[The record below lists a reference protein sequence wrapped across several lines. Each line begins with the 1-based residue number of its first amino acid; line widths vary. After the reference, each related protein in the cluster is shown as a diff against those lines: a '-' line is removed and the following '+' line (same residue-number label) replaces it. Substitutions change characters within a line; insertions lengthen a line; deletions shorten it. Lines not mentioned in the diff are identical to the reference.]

1 MAPMR
6 HRTHGHLPFN
16 RPYVVGTEFD
26 HIRAAIDSGH
36 LSGNGSFGRRC
47 SEWLERET
55 GAVKVLMTPSCT
67 AALEMSA
74 LLLELRPGDEVIMP
88 SFTFVTT
95 ASAYASRGAVPV
107 FVDVREDTL
116 NIDPDRVEAAI
127 TPRTRAIVVVHY
139 AGVGADMERIMGIA
153 RAHGLAV
160 VEDAA
165 QAIHARLDGVP
176 LGGIGQ
182 LGTLSFHETKN
193 VHCGEGGALLVN
205 DPALVERAEILQEKG
220 TDRAR
225 FFRGQVGKYTWI
237 DLGSS
242 YLLSEINAAFL
253 WAQLEHAEQLIARRL
268 QIWHRYHAAFAEVEA
283 RGVLQRPR
291 VPAGAEHN
299 AHLFHLLLP
308 SRELRERF
316 ISDLKHADVHAVFH
330 YVPLHS
336 SPAGA
341 AVGRAHGP
349 LDVTDRVSERLVRL
363 PLWVGMTDDDIE
375 HVIEASMRAL
385 ERGMASVG

>member
-1 MAPMR
+1 MPARPDSDV
-6 HRTHGHLPFN
+6 PFN
-16 RPYVVGTEFD
+16 RPYVVGTEFAY
-26 HIRAAIDSGH
+26 IREAIDSGV
-36 LSGNGSFGRRC
+36 LSGNGAFGRRC
-47 SEWLERET
+47 AEWLERDT
-55 GAVKVLMTPSCT
+55 GAVKALMTPSCT
-67 AALEMSA
+67 AALELSA
-74 LLLELRPGDEVIMP
+74 LLLDLGPGDEVIMP

-116 NIDPDRVEAAI
+116 NIDPDRLEAAI
-127 TPRTRAIVVVHY
+127 TPRTKAIVVVHY
-139 AGVGADMERIMGIA
+139 AGVGADMKRIMAIA

-165 QAIHARLDGVP
+165 QGIRARLHGMP

-205 DPALVERAEILQEKG
+205 DPVLVERAEILQEKG

-225 FFRGQVGKYTWI
+225 FFRGQVDKYTWI
-237 DLGSS
+237 DVGSS

-268 QIWHRYHAAFAEVEA
+268 EIWRRYHAAFAELEA
-283 RGVLQRPR
+283 QGVLRLPH

-308 SRELRERF
+308 NLGRRNRF
-316 ISDLKHADVHAVFH
+316 IADLKDSDVHAVFH

-336 SPAGA
+336 SPAGQ
-341 AVGRAHGP
+341 AVGRPHGP
-349 LDVTDRVSERLVRL
+349 LDVTDRVSNRLVRL
-363 PLWVGMTDDDIE
+363 PLWVGMTDDDVE
-375 HVIEASMRAL
+375 HVIDASMRAL
-385 ERGMASVG
+385 DRRMATVGSRF

>member
-1 MAPMR
+1 MGPMGE
-6 HRTHGHLPFN
+6 RTDRSVPFN

-55 GAVKVLMTPSCT
+55 GTVKALMTPSCT

-74 LLLELRPGDEVIMP
+74 LLLDLAPGDEVIMP

-95 ASAYASRGAVPV
+95 ASAYAARGAVPV

-116 NIDPDRVEAAI
+116 NIDPARVEAAI
-127 TPRTRAIVVVHY
+127 TPRTKAIVVVHY
-139 AGVGADMERIMGIA
+139 AGVGADMARIMAIA
-153 RAHGLAV
+153 REHGLAV

-165 QAIHARLDGVP
+165 QGIRARLDGIP
-176 LGGIGQ
+176 LGCIGQ

-205 DPALVERAEILQEKG
+205 DPVLVERAEILQEKG

-225 FFRGQVGKYTWI
+225 FFRGQVDKYTWI
-237 DLGSS
+237 DVGSS
-242 YLLSEINAAFL
+242 FLLSEINAAFL
-253 WAQLEHAEQLIARRL
+253 WAQLEHADKLIARRL
-268 QIWHRYHAAFAEVEA
+268 EIWQRYYAAFEELEAE
-283 RGVLQRPR
+283 GVLRVPH

-299 AHLFHLLLP
+299 AHLFHLVLP
-308 SRELRERF
+308 SAEVRERF
-316 ISDLKHADVHAVFH
+316 IAALKDE
-330 YVPLHS
+330 
-336 SPAGA
+336 G
-341 AVGRAHGP
+341 
-349 LDVTDRVSERLVRL
+349 
-363 PLWVGMTDDDIE
+363 
-375 HVIEASMRAL
+375 
-385 ERGMASVG
+385 

>member
-1 MAPMR
+1 MG
-6 HRTHGHLPFN
+6 HRTDRHVPFN
-16 RPYVVGTEFD
+16 RPYVVGTEFN

-47 SEWLERET
+47 GEWLERET
-55 GAVKVLMTPSCT
+55 GAVKALMTPSCT

-74 LLLELRPGDEVIMP
+74 LLLDLRAGDEVIMP

-95 ASAYASRGAVPV
+95 ASAYAVRGAVPV

-127 TPRTRAIVVVHY
+127 TPRTKAIVVVHY
-139 AGVGADMERIMGIA
+139 AGVGAEMERIMAIA

-165 QAIHARLDGVP
+165 QAIHARLHGVP

-205 DPALVERAEILQEKG
+205 DPVLVERAEILQEKG

-225 FFRGQVGKYTWI
+225 FFRGQVDKYTWI
-237 DLGSS
+237 DVGSS

-253 WAQLEHAEQLIARRL
+253 WAQLEHGEQLIARRL
-268 QIWHRYHAAFAEVEA
+268 EIWHRYRAAFAELEA
-283 RGVLQRPR
+283 RGVLRLPH

-299 AHLFHLLLP
+299 AHLFHLVLP
-308 SRELRERF
+308 SLELRERF
-316 ISDLKHADVHAVFH
+316 IAELKDSDVHAVFH

-336 SPAGA
+336 SPAGR
-341 AVGRAHGP
+341 AVGRPHGP
-349 LDVTDRVSERLVRL
+349 LEVTDRVSERLVRL
-363 PLWVGMTDDDIE
+363 PLWVGMTDGDVD
-375 HVIEASMRAL
+375 HVIEASMRARD
-385 ERGMASVG
+385 RGMASVG

>member
-1 MAPMR
+1 MG
-6 HRTHGHLPFN
+6 HRTDRHVPFN
-16 RPYVVGTEFD
+16 RPYVVGTEFN

-47 SEWLERET
+47 GEWLERET
-55 GAVKVLMTPSCT
+55 GAVKALMTPSCT

-74 LLLELRPGDEVIMP
+74 LLLDLRAGDEVIMP

-95 ASAYASRGAVPV
+95 ASAYAMRGAVPV

-127 TPRTRAIVVVHY
+127 TPRTKAIVVVHY
-139 AGVGADMERIMGIA
+139 AGVGAEMERIMAIA

-165 QAIHARLDGVP
+165 QAIHARLHGVP

-205 DPALVERAEILQEKG
+205 DPVLVERAEILQEKG

-225 FFRGQVGKYTWI
+225 FFRGQVDKYTWI
-237 DLGSS
+237 DVGSS

-268 QIWHRYHAAFAEVEA
+268 EIWHRYEAAFADLDA
-283 RGVLQRPR
+283 QGVLRLPR

-299 AHLFHLLLP
+299 AHLFHLVLP
-308 SRELRERF
+308 SLELRERF
-316 ISDLKHADVHAVFH
+316 IAELKDSDVHAVFH

-336 SPAGA
+336 SPAGR
-341 AVGRAHGP
+341 AVGRPHGP
-349 LDVTDRVSERLVRL
+349 LEVTDRVSERLVRL
-363 PLWVGMTDDDIE
+363 PLWVGMTDGDVD

-385 ERGMASVG
+385 DRGMASVG